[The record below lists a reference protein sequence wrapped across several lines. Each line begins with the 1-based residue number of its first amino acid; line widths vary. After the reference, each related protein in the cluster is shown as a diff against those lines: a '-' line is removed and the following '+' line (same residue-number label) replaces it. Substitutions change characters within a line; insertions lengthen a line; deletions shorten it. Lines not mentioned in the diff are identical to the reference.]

1 MSGSLHKIFSY
12 KGKALIP
19 KELLVIPDNNNL
31 YEDGMEVDYF
41 TTKENSERYYIITTT
56 KEKEPYLSS
65 VFSMLGRIKSRRIQW
80 NHIIIEI
87 INYE

>member
-1 MSGSLHKIFSY
+1 
-12 KGKALIP
+12 
-19 KELLVIPDNNNL
+19 
-31 YEDGMEVDYF
+31 MEVDYF